1 MRYKGFAR
9 ATRAVRSIIIL
20 TTLLALA
27 LPFAASPSAVRTAS
41 AKIDIPAYNGWVTD
55 QTGTLNATEIQTLGI
70 KLEQFKRETSNEIA
84 VLLVPT
90 VEPYTI
96 EEYSIAVARD
106 WGVGRKG
113 INNGV
118 LFIIAIN
125 DRQMRFEIGTGLE
138 GAIPDITAKQIID
151 DIARPHFRNGD
162 FFIGIDESL
171 TAIMQ
176 AAKGEYNT
184 PVQVA
189 DTTTNGNSGDFMYIL
204 VLYAVS
210 VSVIQMVVTYMRNTK
225 SWWQGGVLG
234 GIIGGVM
241 ALIFFGTAIIGI
253 AIFVAIFG
261 GLGALFDWYL
271 SKDAGKPG
279 AKNKSHSAF
288 WLFFNGGRDN
298 DRWGG
303 GSSGGGFSG
312 FSGGGFSGGGSS
324 GSW

>member
-1 MRYKGFAR
+1 MSSRQRRVAR
-9 ATRAVRSIIIL
+9 AIRSIIV
-20 TTLLALA
+20 TTILLALA
-27 LPFAASPSAVRTAS
+27 LPSVALAPHTAAAA
-41 AKIDIPAYNGWVTD
+41 IDIPAYNGWVTD
-55 QTGTLNATEIQTLGI
+55 QTGTLNTADIQKLGT

-84 VLLVPT
+84 VLIVPT

-96 EEYSIAVARD
+96 EEYGIAVARN

-118 LFIIAIN
+118 LFVIAIN

-151 DIARPHFRNGD
+151 DIARPNFRNGD
-162 FFIGIDESL
+162 FFTGIDESL

-184 PVQVA
+184 PINVA
-189 DTTTNGNSGDFMYIL
+189 DKGTEKNSDNPAYIL
-204 VLYAVS
+204 FLYVIV
-210 VSVIQMVVTYMRNTK
+210 VSVIQGIVTYMRSTK

-241 ALIFFGTAIIGI
+241 ALIFFGTAIIAI

-279 AKNKSHSAF
+279 TGKNKSHSPF
-288 WLFFNGGRDN
+288 WFFFNGGRGD
-298 DRWGG
+298 DDGRG